1 MHFLGGFMKLLISL
15 LLLSSLSF
23 AEDIPVTFDAPV
35 ARTDGSEL
43 LPSEIQH
50 YTLYES
56 CDGVEKTYNIDASAE
71 EYTISDHSPGTC
83 SFTLTVTDT
92 DNQES
97 DHSEAIAYTILK
109 AKPMPPRLTLRQ
121 RIVKWYKSWRERRS

>member
-1 MHFLGGFMKLLISL
+1 MKLLIPL

-23 AEDIPVTFDAPV
+23 AEDIQFTCDAPV

-56 CDGVEKTYNIDASAE
+56 CDGVEKTYNIDANAE
-71 EYTISDHSPGTC
+71 DYTISDHPPGQC

-97 DHSEAIAYTILK
+97 AHSEAIAYKILK
-109 AKPMPPRLTLRQ
+109 AEPLPPRLTLRQ
-121 RIVKWYKSWRERRS
+121 RIAKWVKAWRDRRS

>member
-1 MHFLGGFMKLLISL
+1 MKLLMPL

-23 AEDIPVTFDAPV
+23 AEDIHVTYEAPV
-35 ARTDGSEL
+35 AREDGSEL
-43 LPSEIQH
+43 LSSDIQH

-56 CDGVEKTYNIDASAE
+56 CDGAEKTYNIDANAE
-71 EYTISDHSPGTC
+71 DYTLSDHSPGQC

-97 DHSEAIAYTILK
+97 AHSEAVAYTILK
-109 AKPMPPRLTLRQ
+109 AKPLPPKLTFRQ
-121 RIVKWYKSWRERRS
+121 RIAKWFRAWRERRS

>member
-1 MHFLGGFMKLLISL
+1 MKLLIPL
-15 LLLSSLSF
+15 LLLSSFSF

-71 EYTISDHSPGTC
+71 DYTISDHSPGQC

-109 AKPMPPRLTLRQ
+109 AKPLPPKLTLRQ
-121 RIVKWYKSWRERRS
+121 RIVKWIRAWRERRS

>member
-1 MHFLGGFMKLLISL
+1 MKLLIPL

-23 AEDIPVTFDAPV
+23 AEDIPITFDAPV

-43 LPSEIQH
+43 LPSDIQH

-56 CDGVEKTYNIDASAE
+56 CDGAEKTYNIDANAE
-71 EYTISDHSPGTC
+71 DYTISDHPPGQC

-92 DNQES
+92 DGQES
-97 DHSEAIAYTILK
+97 AHSEAVTYTILK
-109 AKPMPPRLTLRQ
+109 AKPMPLKLTLRQ
-121 RIVKWYKSWRERRS
+121 MIAKWIRAWRERRS

>member
-1 MHFLGGFMKLLISL
+1 MKLLIPL

-23 AEDIPVTFDAPV
+23 AEDLHFTYDEPV
-35 ARTDGSEL
+35 AREDGSEL

-50 YTLYES
+50 YTLYEN
-56 CDGVEKTYNIDASAE
+56 CDGDEKTYNIDANE
-71 EYTISDHSPGTC
+71 DNYTIFGHSPGHC

-97 DHSEAIAYTILK
+97 AHSEAIVYAIRK
-109 AKPMPPRLTLRQ
+109 ANPMEPKLTLRQ
-121 RIVKWYKSWRERRS
+121 RIAKWIKAWRERRA

>member
-1 MHFLGGFMKLLISL
+1 MKLLIPL

-23 AEDIPVTFDAPV
+23 AEDIQFTYDAPV
-35 ARTDGSEL
+35 ARENGEEL

-56 CDGVEKTYNIDASAE
+56 CDGVEKTYNIDANAE
-71 EYTISDHSPGTC
+71 DYTISDHSPGHC

-97 DHSEAIAYTILK
+97 DHSDAIAYTILK
-109 AKPMPPRLTLRQ
+109 AKPMPPKLTLRQ